1 MRMMTRVGI
10 VLTLAVGLIA
20 ADAMAW
26 GPRAKR
32 SISGMAL
39 QVIKK
44 DFPNVFR
51 PSGVTGPNFEE
62 DLLRGANDGYA
73 ILGAEIPLNNDAE
86 VVQAIANQIQLLRDV
101 RKAGP
106 SSYFAYRMGVLA
118 ALTAD
123 VTLPFGFAWSADD
136 QAIQAKVNED
146 TEMRLDGFGYAPHQ
160 EHRIFLRDPREYFA
174 KARMFYAED
183 KKIILEDYTR
193 GQGYDGFLAQGGKAY
208 FGRAVEA
215 VSDVWYSVLRPE
227 EEPGQVPA
235 TQRTLA
241 WYYVDE
247 IKYLL
252 QAKHNLT
259 QAEKQRM
266 FDLLEENAL
275 PSNKFYKYDFFYDNC
290 ATRVRDILENTLGE
304 NPGYNTE
311 KAENGITMR
320 QLLHKYLPAKP
331 WLGFGIDLILGV
343 PADKT
348 ASIRDY
354 MFLPDYLYHFL
365 GKSTT
370 SGGQNITVQ
379 ERMIPSGGVYPPL
392 PQHSIITAPLI
403 ATTLV
408 SLAGFFFL
416 FREKG
421 RKYFDTV
428 FWTVL
433 GTGGIIIALLWF
445 ATDHTATKVNL
456 NLLWML
462 PTHLALPFLKS
473 SLWKIRY
480 LYATGIT
487 AALLLAG
494 WVWLPQ
500 QLPVEIIPVLLL
512 ITIKTLFIRK

>member
-1 MRMMTRVGI
+1 MKRILLLTAFFI
-10 VLTLAVGLIA
+10 VNLSLTGARLPETLSDSARFSLITVA
-20 ADAMAW
+20 PGEFVYSTFGHTALRLKDPAGGVDVCFNYGTFDFEQPGFVLKFCQGKLLYMLDIENYRDFEYGNLYFRRPMIEQILNLSSAQK
-26 GPRAKR
+26 AK
-32 SISGMAL
+32 L
-39 QVIKK
+39 
-44 DFPNVFR
+44 
-51 PSGVTGPNFEE
+51 
-62 DLLRGANDGYA
+62 YA
-73 ILGAEIPLNNDAE
+73 
-86 VVQAIANQIQLLRDV
+86 LLRDN
-101 RKAGP
+101 
-106 SSYFAYRMGVLA
+106 YR
-118 ALTAD
+118 
-123 VTLPFGFAWSADD
+123 S
-136 QAIQAKVNED
+136 
-146 TEMRLDGFGYAPHQ
+146 
-160 EHRIFLRDPREYFA
+160 
-174 KARMFYAED
+174 
-183 KKIILEDYTR
+183 
-193 GQGYDGFLAQGGKAY
+193 
-208 FGRAVEA
+208 
-215 VSDVWYSVLRPE
+215 
-227 EEPGQVPA
+227 
-235 TQRTLA
+235 
-241 WYYVDE
+241 
-247 IKYLL
+247 
-252 QAKHNLT
+252 
-259 QAEKQRM
+259 
-266 FDLLEENAL
+266 ENR
-275 PSNKFYKYDFFYDNC
+275 FYKYDFFYDNC

-473 SLWKIRY
+473 SLWKTRY